1 MKNAFAIMG
10 VSRQLGKVCEQIE
23 SLASAIQE
31 AEQGD
36 TGVAEV
42 YEGLLLDEMEH
53 AQVLTLE
60 LTKLL
65 SIGDEE
71 TNTDGE
77 GSVFA
82 AGDLTDEKAGEPA
95 EDGAESGK
103 GDE

>member
-1 MKNAFAIMG
+1 MKNAFAMMS

-31 AEQGD
+31 AEQGE
-36 TGVAEV
+36 TSVAEV

-60 LTKLL
+60 LTRLL
-65 SIGDEE
+65 SVGDEE

-95 EDGAESGK
+95 GESG
-103 GDE
+103 EAEE